1 MNQLQQ
7 QPDNSGFVKAVQD
20 EDYISLVKSKAL
32 LEVTGVEGMTLTES
46 FSAFFKEFS
55 TSIDRKMSGMSGSVH
70 TVDVNS
76 LRRFVENSGVQF
88 VRNTGVEIIVPA
100 NFTPGLANMMQTV
113 NGIVNGVIIL
123 NSLKIEGA
131 RLYDWLKQVVKTGR
145 APTRF
150 SWTVTNFDAAIDQSL
165 HFIRNLPDEKRRLKC
180 PLGQVYVNFQEMIDV
195 VERFNSAVK
204 TIGARETEVAHKEM
218 ANAYSM
224 GQILIQKI
232 KSNDV
237 VLDKNTLTDIECMIN
252 AFIELTNLA
261 GALMTVTNE
270 MSAVLREQIKE
281 VISLH

>member
-7 QPDNSGFVKAVQD
+7 QPDNSAFVKAIED
-20 EDYISLVKSKAL
+20 EGYISLVKSKSL

-46 FSAFFKEFS
+46 FGAFFKEFS
-55 TSIDRKMSGMSGSVH
+55 TSIDRKLSSMSGSVH
-70 TVDVNS
+70 TVDVKS
-76 LRRFVENSGVQF
+76 LRRFVEQGKVQF
-88 VRNTGVEIIVPA
+88 VRNTGVEIVVPA

-123 NSLKIEGA
+123 NSLKTEGA

-145 APTRF
+145 PPSRF
-150 SWTVTNFDAAIDQSL
+150 RWTISNFDSAIDQSL
-165 HFIRNLPDEKRRLKC
+165 HFIRNLPDENRRLKC

-195 VERFNSAVK
+195 VEHFNAAVA
-204 TIGARETEVAHKEM
+204 TIGSRETEMAHKEL

-224 GQILIQKI
+224 GQILIEKI
-232 KSNDV
+232 KANDV
-237 VLDKNTLTDIECMIN
+237 VLDKATMTDLECMIN

-270 MSAVLREQIKE
+270 MSAVLREQIKT
-281 VISLH
+281 VTSLS